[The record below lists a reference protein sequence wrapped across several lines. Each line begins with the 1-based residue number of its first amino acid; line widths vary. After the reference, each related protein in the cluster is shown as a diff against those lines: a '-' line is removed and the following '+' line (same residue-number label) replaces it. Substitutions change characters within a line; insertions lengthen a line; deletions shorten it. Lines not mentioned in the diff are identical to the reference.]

1 MIGMIGRRKGYFSGN
16 VARRAVRGGR
26 GCWWDNSGNG
36 AAAVALCAILFSQP
50 MPAAAHVSYSNAG
63 TFNGT
68 DIVTYS
74 QTLHQYKAYGWVA
87 GTNPELGDSHGIGGV
102 SARWYRFALL
112 EPGLVDIA
120 VIQQTEGLDPAFTLY
135 RGVLPLSAHDDTLTD
150 PLNPLDP
157 ITFEPIQNPLDAD
170 PSGLYLPHSGYRD
183 TVNRTYA
190 GQFDAFGDWS
200 MANDAGQW
208 AKIEYVIAVS
218 GTSASDPSRGL
229 TWGGNGNHDTAV
241 GTGESLLAYYL
252 PPGTYSVAIGGERC
266 NDNTTACRGGFYS
279 ATFSLRVQPVPLPA
293 TLWLMGSA
301 LGGLGLLG
309 RRRLMK

>member
-1 MIGMIGRRKGYFSGN
+1 MVETTEGCSSGN
-16 VARRAVRGGR
+16 AAQRNGNRR
-26 GCWWDNSGNG
+26 SGLG
-36 AAAVALCAILFSQP
+36 AAAAIFLWGIAVPAFIVGQP
-50 MPAAAHVSYSNAG
+50 LSASAHVSYSNAG

-74 QTLHQYKAYGWVA
+74 QTLNQYKAYGWVA

-112 EPGLVDIA
+112 EPGLVDIS

-135 RGVLPLSAHDDTLTD
+135 RGVLPLSAHDDTPTD

-170 PSGLYLPHSGYRD
+170 PGGLYLPHSGYRD

-208 AKIEYVIAVS
+208 AKIEYVLAVS
-218 GTSASDPSRGL
+218 GTSTSDPSRGL
-229 TWGGNGNHDTAV
+229 TWGGNGNHNTAV

-266 NDNTTACRGGFYS
+266 NDGTAACRGGFYS